1 MYKTYEL
8 KIKDIGEANIEALR
22 IAKDILAGKVEIT
35 PYIVAEFTALSGFND
50 VEVFIRTAER
60 EDEPFNNDNDYDYE
74 ENIYY
79 YLYETGD
86 IVRVTFEEFERLLK
100 RYVEVEI
107 DVFDNE
113 KEELRGLIKDLEN

>member
-1 MYKTYEL
+1 L
-8 KIKDIGEANIEALR
+8 KIKDIREANIEALR
-22 IAKDILAGKVEIT
+22 LAKDILTDKVEIT

-60 EDEPFNNDNDYDYE
+60 EDDPFNNDSDYDYE

-79 YLYETGD
+79 YLYETGY
-86 IVRVTFEEFERLLK
+86 IIRVTFEEFERLLK